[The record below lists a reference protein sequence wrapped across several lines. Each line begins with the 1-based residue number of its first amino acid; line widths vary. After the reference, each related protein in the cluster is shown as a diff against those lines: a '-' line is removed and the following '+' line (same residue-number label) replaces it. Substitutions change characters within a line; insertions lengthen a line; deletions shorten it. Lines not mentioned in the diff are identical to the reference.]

1 MDKLKSFTNRWST
14 KENANEPTDPGQRRK
29 EQVRRA
35 QQTYRLRKESYV
47 KSLEREILRLRTAQ
61 SDLTGETRKLKAE
74 IRLLRQVIEQHG
86 IVLPITPPSLA
97 SSITSPRQEE
107 YSPRGAT
114 ATLCIDRD
122 HLNNKRLVAFDD
134 TLTHGAGSGPVQ
146 TATGGLHLPDGSFT
160 AQTDVVAAMN
170 FILSLEAPC
179 LDHVRAALGTPSAQ
193 TETGHGHALTLT
205 ASVFRLYGDTPL
217 LPDED
222 ELLHVSKQTL
232 ERLLELSVQVTTAE
246 ELTPTQVW
254 AFLHQSPAFADP
266 ETRQGKI
273 MDVAQELA
281 RYMKCHGY
289 GAVIP
294 REVVTRVVSQVFPI
308 QGPWQA

>member
-1 MDKLKSFTNRWST
+1 MDKLKSFTHRWST
-14 KENANEPTDPGQRRK
+14 KENANESTDPGLRRK

-35 QQTYRLRKESYV
+35 QQTYRLRKESYI

-61 SDLTGETRKLKAE
+61 SDLTGETRKLRAE
-74 IRLLRQVIEQHG
+74 VRRLRQVIEQHG
-86 IVLPITPPSLA
+86 IVLPPSPPSLD
-97 SSITSPRQEE
+97 SGITFPRQEE

-114 ATLCIDRD
+114 ATLRIDRD
-122 HLNNKRLVAFDD
+122 HLNNKRLTVFDD
-134 TLTHGAGSGPVQ
+134 ALSQGAGAGPVQ
-146 TATGGLHLPDGSFT
+146 TATEGFHLPDGSFLGHS
-160 AQTDVVAAMN
+160 DVVAAMN

-217 LPDED
+217 LPEED

-232 ERLLELSVQVTTAE
+232 QRLLELSVQVTTAE

-254 AFLHQSPAFADP
+254 AFIHQSPAFADP
-266 ETRQGKI
+266 EARQGMV
-273 MDVAQELA
+273 MDVAQDLA
-281 RYMKCHGY
+281 RY
-289 GAVIP
+289 GAVVP
-294 REVVTRVVSQVFPI
+294 REVVRKVVSRAFPT
-308 QGPWQA
+308 QASWEA